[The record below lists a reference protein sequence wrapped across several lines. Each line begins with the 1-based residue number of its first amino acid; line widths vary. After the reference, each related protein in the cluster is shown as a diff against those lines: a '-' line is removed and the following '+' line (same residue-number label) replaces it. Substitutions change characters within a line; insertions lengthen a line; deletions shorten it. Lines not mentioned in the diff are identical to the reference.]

1 MSKDH
6 LQIEILV
13 TVNTGETSSIR
24 GEVQHLG
31 ERLFACCVSSEFGSR
46 QAKLH
51 DCSLDTAIV
60 FLSLELQ
67 RLLDANASDISGV
80 QVLSDPCSVLP
91 KSSYRCANPACRAKL
106 FESWG
111 PAYGIRIVCR
121 KCKRLCVPLQSKQQ
135 I

>member
-6 LQIEILV
+6 LHIEILV
-13 TVNTGETSSIR
+13 TANTGETSSIL
-24 GEVQHLG
+24 GEVQDLG
-31 ERLFACCVSSEFGSR
+31 EHHFACCVSSQFGTTK
-46 QAKLH
+46 AKIH
-51 DCSLDTAIV
+51 TCSLDTAIV

-67 RLLDANASDISGV
+67 RLLDANASEIAGV

-91 KSSYRCANPACRAKL
+91 KLSYRCANPACRAKL

-121 KCKRLCVPLQSKQQ
+121 KCKHLGSPIMQNS
-135 I
+135 